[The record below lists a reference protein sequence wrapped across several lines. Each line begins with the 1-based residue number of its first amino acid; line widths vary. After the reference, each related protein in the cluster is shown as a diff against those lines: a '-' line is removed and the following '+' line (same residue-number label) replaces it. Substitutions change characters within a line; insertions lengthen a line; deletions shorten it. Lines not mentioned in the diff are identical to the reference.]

1 MKVYDMTAPGGKAP
15 SGQYM
20 MLASDLSVAPIVHT
34 GEWQSMNTRGSKPH
48 GTHELEDVILVFDPL
63 PKDLDHIMPFI
74 DHDWADNHFL
84 ERVSGR
90 PLNPPPSHEK
100 WPYAVRNNSDHTP
113 QGRFDH
119 TYPERFWPKHAG
131 DPHTRSNCP
140 YQAEM
145 EDDQADGYYSS
156 FWGCSYN
163 SRQGIRFSYGD
174 LQSVVDLLV
183 SKPLTRQAFLPI
195 WFPED
200 TGAVMGQRVPCTLG
214 YHFMRRGNWLSCRYY
229 LRSCDI
235 YRHLSN
241 DVYFAAMLTRW
252 ISKRITLL
260 DIVRDDV
267 VPGRLMVYISSLHE
281 FVGDSSK
288 MNQRLKELP

>member
-15 SGQYM
+15 AGQYM

-34 GEWQSMNTRGSKPH
+34 GEWQSMNTQGSKPH
-48 GTHELEDVILVFDPL
+48 GTHELEDVTLVFDPL
-63 PKDLDHIMPFI
+63 PKDLDYVMPFI

-100 WPYAVRNNSDHTP
+100 WPYAVGGNVQHLTSD
-113 QGRFDH
+113 QFDH

-131 DPHTRSNCP
+131 HKPFNCP
-140 YQAEM
+140 LQAEM
-145 EDDQADGYYSS
+145 KEDRADGYYS
-156 FWGCSYN
+156 N
-163 SRQGIRFSYGD
+163 SWDCDYGNHRGIRFDYGD

-183 SKPLTRQAFLPI
+183 AKPLTRQAFLPV

-200 TGAVMGQRVPCTLG
+200 TGATTGQRVPCTIG
-214 YHFMRRGNWLSCRYY
+214 YHFMRRGNALSCRYY

-252 ISKRITLL
+252 ISKRVSLSYPL
-260 DIVRDDV
+260 APDV
-267 VPGRLMVYISSLHE
+267 VPGRLMVYISSLHQ

-288 MNQRLKELP
+288 MNQRLKDLP